1 MAVAST
7 GGFTT
12 GQNVLVMPGQ
22 HMGLLL
28 CSSVQCSTCSIHLS
42 FSMFGSTKLLLVLDS
57 ALSMAQ
63 ITRSGGNR
71 VKQEKLGKSYEP
83 SCI

>member
-1 MAVAST
+1 MDVAST

-12 GQNVLVMPGQ
+12 GRNVLVMPGQ

-28 CSSVQCSTCSIHLS
+28 CSSVQCSTCSIPFSL
-42 FSMFGSTKLLLVLDS
+42 SMFGSTKLLLVLDS
-57 ALSMAQ
+57 ALLMAQ

-71 VKQEKLGKSYEP
+71 VKQDKLGKSYEP
-83 SCI
+83 LTW